1 MDKALET
8 MLANLQKNTGKSL
21 DEWVAVVLGTGLAK
35 HGEIIAF
42 LKNEHQFGHG
52 FANLVAHSALK
63 SDAASLSETT
73 DLVAEQYKGKE
84 GLFRIYQTLM
94 AEIEKFGPD
103 IEVAPKK
110 AYVSLRRNK
119 QFALIQPST
128 KTRIDIGLNLK
139 DVAPTGRLELS
150 GSSNAMCSHR
160 LKVEQAA
167 DVTPEV
173 IGWLKQAY
181 LQG

>member
-21 DEWVAVVLGTGLAK
+21 DEWVAVVHNSGLTK
-35 HGEIIAF
+35 HSEIIAF

-63 SDAASLSETT
+63 SDAASMAETT
-73 DLVAEQYKGKE
+73 DLVAEQYKGKKE
-84 GLFRIYQTLM
+84 LHAIYRSLM

-103 IEVAPKK
+103 VEIAPKK

-128 KTRIDIGLNLK
+128 RTRLDIGLNLK
-139 DVAPTGRLELS
+139 DVPSGDKLEAS
-150 GSSNAMCSHR
+150 GSFNAMCTHR
-160 LKVEQAA
+160 IRIEQPE
-167 DVTPEV
+167 DITPEV
-173 IGWLKQAY
+173 IGWIKQAY
-181 LQG
+181 LLG